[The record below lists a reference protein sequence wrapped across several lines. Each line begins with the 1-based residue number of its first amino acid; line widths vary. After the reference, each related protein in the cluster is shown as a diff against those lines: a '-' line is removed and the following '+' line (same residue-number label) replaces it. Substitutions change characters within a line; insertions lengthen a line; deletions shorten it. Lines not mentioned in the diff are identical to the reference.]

1 MGTDKEKLNDMFTR
15 IRNFDFPVCES
26 ENAKQVVSEIKEGFG
41 IILKGIKDAAK
52 KIS

>member
-1 MGTDKEKLNDMFTR
+1 MGADKQKINDLYIR
-15 IRNFDFPVCES
+15 IRDFEFPECES
-26 ENAKQVVSEIKEGFG
+26 ENAKQLVSEIKEGFE

>member
-1 MGTDKEKLNDMFTR
+1 MENDKQKINDLYTR
-15 IRNFDFPVCES
+15 IRDFDFPVCES
-26 ENAKQVVSEIKEGFG
+26 ENAKQLVSEIKEGFG